1 MPLSFPASW
10 ANDASEESFLATT
23 GFEEDPDAK
32 AVTGDDQ
39 LANEHTDN
47 KGDVEHGQHDE
58 PAKAGISVTSNDT
71 DEMLATLIVGTV
83 EAAPASEEAIMSS
96 TKHQIIADEEA
107 ACHETQVDSGPPTES
122 PHNDQ
127 DDDKE
132 NKPPQSEGALVLDDS
147 QQPMEESE
155 SQMVSVEESLHKC
168 SLCKQTI
175 DFSEF
180 SGTITSTG
188 VSLRR

>member
-83 EAAPASEEAIMSS
+83 EAAQQAKRLSCHRQSIRLLQMKKQHVMRRRQIRDHQPNHLIMAKMMTRKTSR
-96 TKHQIIADEEA
+96 
-107 ACHETQVDSGPPTES
+107 
-122 PHNDQ
+122 HNP
-127 DDDKE
+127 
-132 NKPPQSEGALVLDDS
+132 NAL
-147 QQPMEESE
+147 
-155 SQMVSVEESLHKC
+155 
-168 SLCKQTI
+168 
-175 DFSEF
+175 
-180 SGTITSTG
+180 
-188 VSLRR
+188 